1 MEAQVSIKSGESYH
15 ISGSAT
21 RGESYRISGSVT
33 RGESYRIS
41 GSFNNKGLA
50 QNLKEFWASF
60 LQKNT
65 RGYETSRSWCISSGL
80 LNEKQGAG
88 SKPNPYILIPYYL

>member
-65 RGYETSRSWCISSGL
+65 RGYETSRSWCI
-80 LNEKQGAG
+80 
-88 SKPNPYILIPYYL
+88 I

>member
-1 MEAQVSIKSGESYH
+1 MEAQASIKSGESYH

-41 GSFNNKGLA
+41 GSFNHKRGLFA
-50 QNLKEFWASF
+50 VLFYTLVHIYTK
-60 LQKNT
+60 LVTVK
-65 RGYETSRSWCISSGL
+65 
-80 LNEKQGAG
+80 
-88 SKPNPYILIPYYL
+88 

>member
-50 QNLKEFWASF
+50 QKLERVLDQFFAK
-60 LQKNT
+60 K
-65 RGYETSRSWCISSGL
+65 YERL
-80 LNEKQGAG
+80 
-88 SKPNPYILIPYYL
+88 

>member
-1 MEAQVSIKSGESYH
+1 MEAQASVKSGESYR

-41 GSFNNKGLA
+41 GSFKNERGLFA
-50 QNLKEFWASF
+50 VLFY
-60 LQKNT
+60 T
-65 RGYETSRSWCISSGL
+65 YRGEL
-80 LNEKQGAG
+80 L
-88 SKPNPYILIPYYL
+88 

>member
-41 GSFNNKGLA
+41 GSFNNKRGLFA
-50 QNLKEFWASF
+50 VLFYTYWGEC
-60 LQKNT
+60 
-65 RGYETSRSWCISSGL
+65 YESAKTEIV
-80 LNEKQGAG
+80 
-88 SKPNPYILIPYYL
+88 YY

>member
-60 LQKNT
+60 FAKK
-65 RGYETSRSWCISSGL
+65 YERL
-80 LNEKQGAG
+80 
-88 SKPNPYILIPYYL
+88 

>member
-65 RGYETSRSWCISSGL
+65 RGYETSRSWCISSGFTYNSL
-80 LNEKQGAG
+80 A
-88 SKPNPYILIPYYL
+88 IIYLTYS

>member
-33 RGESYRIS
+33 
-41 GSFNNKGLA
+41 
-50 QNLKEFWASF
+50 
-60 LQKNT
+60 
-65 RGYETSRSWCISSGL
+65 
-80 LNEKQGAG
+80 GAG
-88 SKPNPYILIPYYL
+88 SKLERVLGQFFAKKYERL

>member
-41 GSFNNKGLA
+41 GSFNNNWG
-50 QNLKEFWASF
+50 EC
-60 LQKNT
+60 
-65 RGYETSRSWCISSGL
+65 YESAKTEIV
-80 LNEKQGAG
+80 
-88 SKPNPYILIPYYL
+88 YY